1 MQDDKRYWLPAKR
14 YGWGW
19 ELPTTLQGWMVLAL
33 FALLLLGGAVLLL
46 PSHGPSMFVAYSAIL
61 SALLVGSAGSKA
73 SRPVGIGAASDSDA

>member
-19 ELPTTLQGWMVLAL
+19 ELPTTLQGWLVLAL

-61 SALLVGSAGSKA
+61 SALLVGVCWVKGEPPSWHWGSK
-73 SRPVGIGAASDSDA
+73 